1 MEILYAFVI
10 LAGIVI
16 LIVVLVAVR
25 LILREPRHKAAW
37 APITAMINGAYS
49 GTMGLLHYRYK
60 VTGVYQGIPVE
71 AFIDAHSAEDVAEF
85 FDYHLRI
92 NCVSMGRD
100 WVFRM
105 TPASTADNGRDWY
118 FESKDEALA
127 QRLNDAATIE
137 FKEGDPRGSIVRYEA
152 AALEYEKSVDTDNSV
167 PAPNEFESQ
176 FKLLTDLAELN
187 SRINTN

>member
-1 MEILYAFVI
+1 MEILYAFLI
-10 LAGIVI
+10 LAGVVFA
-16 LIVVLVAVR
+16 IVVLVAVR

-37 APITAMINGAYS
+37 APITNLINGVYS
-49 GTMGLLHYRYK
+49 GTMGALHYRYK
-60 VTGVYQGIPVE
+60 VTGVYQDIPVE
-71 AFIDAHSAEDVAEF
+71 AFIDAYSAEDVQDF
-85 FDYHLRI
+85 FNYHLRI

-100 WVFRM
+100 WVLRF
-105 TPASTADNGRDWY
+105 TPSNNADQGRDWY

-137 FKEGDPRGSIVRYEA
+137 FKENDPRGSMVKYEA

-167 PAPNEFESQ
+167 PTPSEFELQ

-187 SRINTN
+187 SRVNTN